1 MDALILMIAAGCI
14 AALLLHAAAA
24 KLGDR
29 EAFAQHLAAYG
40 VPDAAQPLLAWALP
54 LGEGALALGLV
65 TPWRALAAAGAAAL
79 LLLYGAAMAWHLS
92 QGRVL
97 DCGCG
102 GDPLQQSWTLVARNV
117 VLALLAAVAAQ
128 PVAPRPDAAALG
140 AGDFAVAAA
149 AVLLAALIY
158 AAFNQLLRQNPAQ
171 HATRSRR
178 SA

>member
-1 MDALILMIAAGCI
+1 MDPLILMIAAGCI
-14 AALLLHAAAA
+14 AAVLLHAAVA

-29 EAFAQHLAAYG
+29 DAFAQHLAAYG
-40 VPDAAQPLLAWALP
+40 VPDGLQPLLAWALP
-54 LGEGALALGLV
+54 LAEGALALGLV
-65 TPWRALAAAGAAAL
+65 TPWRPLAALGAAAL
-79 LLLYGAAMAWHLS
+79 LLLYGAAMGWHLS

-102 GDPLQQSWTLVARNV
+102 GEPLAQSWALVARNA
-117 VLALLAAVAAQ
+117 VLATLAVVAAQ
-128 PVAPRPDAAALG
+128 PADLRADGSGLG
-140 AGDFAVAAA
+140 VGDFAVAAA

-171 HATRSRR
+171 RAATSRR